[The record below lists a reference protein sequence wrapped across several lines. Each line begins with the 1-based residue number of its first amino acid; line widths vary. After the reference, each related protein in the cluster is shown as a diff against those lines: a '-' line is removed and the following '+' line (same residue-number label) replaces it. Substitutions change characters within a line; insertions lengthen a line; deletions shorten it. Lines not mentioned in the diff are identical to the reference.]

1 MMRMRPMSLS
11 KVNIAFDANI
21 AYTGDKNIPFLENY
35 FSLLVTKQQN
45 IILQQQE
52 HISEAEDVQQL
63 SALDLL
69 PDCAI
74 VRGEM
79 VLTSSVA
86 L

>member
-1 MMRMRPMSLS
+1 M
-11 KVNIAFDANI
+11 
-21 AYTGDKNIPFLENY
+21 
-35 FSLLVTKQQN
+35 TKQRN
-45 IILQQQE
+45 LLLQQQE
-52 HISEAEDVQQL
+52 HTSEAEEVQQL
-63 SALDLL
+63 SPLDLL